1 MASNVQQGSNP
12 ASNPMTLS
20 NDVLHLAIANKLT
33 RYLLTKGQHTEGL
46 FLTPANEGEVN
57 QMRRK
62 IKQDREA
69 IDISAH
75 TKNPHVIA
83 ELLIE
88 VLSTWVSQPLLT
100 YALYDSF
107 VLTADFTRLN
117 DRLTAQHQL
126 CDSLPSYFKATVKQ
140 CLALLLKVTEN
151 APLTRVTLEKLA
163 PIFAPIL
170 LRPKKVEPYMAEQ
183 DEQRVK
189 KLFLEMVG
197 YHEVI
202 IPQQVP
208 GETASRSPLLENEEQ
223 IHYESPRVIDMGA
236 LNTIRR
242 YKSAAKQYFEFAVK
256 PNPSWSEVS
265 DSPAVART
273 EDKSVHEQ
281 KSRVPEI
288 SIKGPT
294 APESESTGSTD
305 MTASRV
311 DESLE
316 DDKLLNA
323 SQDVEVSR
331 EAEQHAPVTAV
342 NDDSNDEIFVQDE
355 EVIASEE
362 KPVEHHAHAELI
374 ADSIDRIT
382 KFVSEEQH
390 KEKQHALSSLSGSEV
405 EEAVN
410 ETADNNNKNASDN
423 TDNSVDN
430 TSNDNTAADNTRDT
444 NNSTADTTLVESAVT
459 EVVGEDKQSSDV

>member
-20 NDVLHLAIANKLT
+20 NDVLHLAIANKLI
-33 RYLLTKGQHTEGL
+33 RYLLTKGQHTEAL

-88 VLSTWVSQPLLT
+88 VLSSWVSQPLLT

-107 VLTADFTRLN
+107 ILTADFTRLN
-117 DRLTAQHQL
+117 DRLTAQHTL

-151 APLTRVTLEKLA
+151 APLTRVTLDKLA
-163 PIFAPIL
+163 PIFSPIL

-183 DEQRVK
+183 DEQKVK
-189 KLFLEMVG
+189 RLFLEMVG

-208 GETASRSPLLENEEQ
+208 GEAAPRSPLFENEEQ
-223 IHYESPRVIDMGA
+223 IHYESPRVIDMGS
-236 LNTIRR
+236 LHTIRR
-242 YKSAAKQYFEFAVK
+242 YKTAAKQYFEFFVK
-256 PNPSWSEVS
+256 ANPTWSEVS
-265 DSPAVART
+265 DSPAVSRE
-273 EDKSVHEQ
+273 EDKAVHEQ

-288 SIKGPT
+288 SIKGPAVPENESSVNNEA
-294 APESESTGSTD
+294 AP
-305 MTASRV
+305 RV
-311 DESLE
+311 DEALLE
-316 DDKLLNA
+316 EDKLLNA
-323 SQDVEVSR
+323 SQDAEVSH
-331 EAEQHAPVTAV
+331 EGEQHAPVTAV

-355 EVIASEE
+355 EVIVSEQ

-405 EEAVN
+405 EDTPAN
-410 ETADNNNKNASDN
+410 ENTDDNNNNNNNNNNYNKNDDGTAS
-423 TDNSVDN
+423 TL
-430 TSNDNTAADNTRDT
+430 SNEVNANVT
-444 NNSTADTTLVESAVT
+444 NDAVESAA
-459 EVVGEDKQSSDV
+459 DQQQSDVNN